1 MQPKLVVGWSLFG
14 FIFVGLANGQLVCAS
29 TPPAAGPPIVRD
41 VALHGQG
48 TLRGLVVDA
57 QGASL
62 ANVDVALV
70 QRGEAVARV
79 RSANDGS
86 FAVSGLRGGVYQIST
101 QGVVGNLRLWAPHTA
116 PPVAE
121 DEALVVHQAPVV
133 YQAPPAAAAAR
144 GSKVW
149 RIVTNPWVLGGVA
162 AAAIIIPL
170 SLDDHDDAS

>member
-1 MQPKLVVGWSLFG
+1 MAKPTYIFG
-14 FIFVGLANGQLVCAS
+14 LLLILRLAFPANCFAQARTENSATDSSILITGQVLDPSGDPLSGVTVS
-29 TPPAAGPPIVRD
+29 IEGELDVPAV
-41 VALHGQG
+41 
-48 TLRGLVVDA
+48 
-57 QGASL
+57 
-62 ANVDVALV
+62 
-70 QRGEAVARV
+70 
-79 RSANDGS
+79 SADDGS
-86 FAVSGLRGGVYQIST
+86 FTVSGLRGGVYQIST